1 MKDGYVFQDIHR
13 NFTNVTILT
22 HLYRCFVNP
31 SYRIIWLFRL
41 LHLGG
46 NNLIYKVLHLYY
58 TRYANKYSIILH
70 PSTKIGAG
78 LQFPH
83 NGPIVINAAAVI
95 GENCIIHPCTLIGG
109 DRKTGTPIIGNNVFI
124 GHGSKIIGKISI
136 GNDVFIAPGAILT
149 KDVDDNYIVGSG
161 VNNIIRK
168 TGGKDAYNRYSANK
182 KDYNNS

>member
-1 MKDGYVFQDIHR
+1 M
-13 NFTNVTILT
+13 
-22 HLYRCFVNP
+22 
-31 SYRIIWLFRL
+31 
-41 LHLGG
+41 
-46 NNLIYKVLHLYY
+46 LHLYY